1 MQDDGESYRGISAT
15 VVKDAGD
22 DPDITDGMKIVA
34 HVAVPSC
41 MTDALRE
48 ETSQEAPRIIIRG
61 GEGVGTVTLPGL
73 GLEPG
78 APAIN
83 NTPREMIKQNV
94 RLCLERLHIAG
105 CPLPLVVTV
114 SIPGGEEIARRTFNP
129 RLGIEGGISIIGTSG
144 IVKPFSSEAFVN
156 SIRKSME
163 VAKATNSP
171 RIVIS
176 SGAKSERYIKALY
189 PDLPPQAFVHY
200 GNFIGETLKIA
211 EEEEVACIS
220 LGVMIGKAV
229 KLAEG
234 NPDTHSKKVTMNKAF
249 IQDIARRAGC
259 GSETLAAI
267 GQMTLARE
275 LWDIIPKDV
284 LKEFG
289 RILVEHCHRY
299 CAPLLPNGEL
309 TVLLINENGEIYS

>member
-1 MQDDGESYRGISAT
+1 
-15 VVKDAGD
+15 
-22 DPDITDGMKIVA
+22 
-34 HVAVPSC
+34 
-41 MTDALRE
+41 
-48 ETSQEAPRIIIRG
+48 
-61 GEGVGTVTLPGL
+61 
-73 GLEPG
+73 
-78 APAIN
+78 
-83 NTPREMIKQNV
+83 
-94 RLCLERLHIAG
+94 
-105 CPLPLVVTV
+105 
-114 SIPGGEEIARRTFNP
+114 
-129 RLGIEGGISIIGTSG
+129 
-144 IVKPFSSEAFVN
+144 
-156 SIRKSME
+156 ME
-163 VAKATNSP
+163 VAKATKSP
-171 RIVIS
+171 LIVIS
-176 SGAKSERYIKALY
+176 SGAKSERHIKARY

-211 EEEEVACIS
+211 DEKEVARVV

-309 TVLLINENGEIYS
+309 TVLLINENGDIYL